1 MQTHYSLTVLY
12 AFLFLSFLSFA
23 TATRTPRDV
32 LRSSC
37 AQARYPTLC
46 VQTLSNSVG
55 PTTKPLDLAQAAI
68 KVSLARALNLSSY
81 LKTLQSKVA
90 SSGSTSNRQRVAVK
104 DCVVQISDS
113 VSQLKLT
120 LNELQHLRIGT
131 FAWQMSN
138 AQTWASTALT
148 NGNLCINGL
157 SQSGADGKVK
167 LEVKRRVNDVAML
180 TSNALYMISR
190 LSDTSSSG
198 NGKPRSNSKNW
209 SFCSIM
215 HSSVLFFCCL

>member
-1 MQTHYSLTVLY
+1 MQTYYNSLTVLY
-12 AFLFLSFLSFA
+12 AFLFMSFHSFA
-23 TATRTPRDV
+23 TAARTPRDL

-37 AQARYPTLC
+37 AQARYPALC

-55 PTTKPLDLAQAAI
+55 PTTKPLDLAQAAV

-113 VSQLKLT
+113 VNQLKLT
-120 LNELQHLRIGT
+120 LNELQHLRTGT

-148 NGNLCINGL
+148 NGNSCINGL
-157 SQSGADGKVK
+157 NRSGADGKVK
-167 LEVKRRVNDVAML
+167 LEVKQRVNDVAML
-180 TSNALYMISR
+180 TSNALYMINR
-190 LSDTSSSG
+190 LSHTSSSG
-198 NGKPRSNSKNW
+198 NGKPRSNSKN
-209 SFCSIM
+209 
-215 HSSVLFFCCL
+215 